1 MLFSYGVMP
10 CENGLNMKPTP
21 LISQRLKL
29 QHLNVLVAVA
39 QWASMAKAAKH
50 LGVSQPVVSKV
61 IADLE
66 DLLDVRLFQRSPQ
79 RL

>member
-1 MLFSYGVMP
+1 
-10 CENGLNMKPTP
+10 MKQSD
-21 LISQRLKL
+21 LISHRLKL

-61 IADLE
+61 IADL
-66 DLLDVRLFQRSPQ
+66 
-79 RL
+79 